1 MFVRPY
7 IALTTNT
14 DFGLQF
20 SNLIY
25 STTLTA
31 TVEQT
36 LTVPGAAPRYKAV
49 FAFDDTTDVWV
60 GNNGT
65 AALPGSSF
73 ATSTTELRPKCR
85 EVNSGDVLHFISPDA
100 CSVSVA
106 FYAVSV
112 NS

>member
-14 DFGLQF
+14 DFGQQF

-25 STTLTA
+25 STVLTA
-31 TVEQT
+31 TVAQT
-36 LTVPGAAPRYKAV
+36 LTVPGNAPRYKAV

-65 AALPGSSF
+65 AVLPSGSF
-73 ATSTTELRPKCR
+73 AASTTELRPRCR
-85 EVNSGDVLHFISPDA
+85 EVNAGDILNFISPDG

-106 FYAVSV
+106 FYAVNV